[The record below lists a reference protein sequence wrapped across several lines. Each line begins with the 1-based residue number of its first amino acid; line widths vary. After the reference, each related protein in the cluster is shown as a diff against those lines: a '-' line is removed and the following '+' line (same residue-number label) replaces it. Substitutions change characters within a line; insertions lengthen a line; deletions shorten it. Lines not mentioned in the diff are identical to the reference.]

1 MSPAPGVQKKV
12 CMLGAFAV
20 GKSSLVRR
28 MVEGRFSDRYA
39 TTVGVRIERL
49 DMDCRGQALRLLL
62 WDIAG
67 DDDFDTSITGGQ
79 YSYAFNLK
87 NGWQI

>member
-1 MSPAPGVQKKV
+1 MSPGPAVQKKV

-28 MVEGRFSDRYA
+28 MVEGRFSERYA

-49 DMDCRGQALRLLL
+49 DLEADGRAGPPAAVGHRGR
-62 WDIAG
+62 
-67 DDDFDTSITGGQ
+67 
-79 YSYAFNLK
+79 
-87 NGWQI
+87 